1 MRCRTESGMLN
12 EVYRLF
18 FILKKMNR
26 ENYITRGKGNK
37 NYMKTNLQKENTAK
51 VNQITEG
58 VIWKQLLLFFFP
70 ILFGTL
76 FQQVYNTADTVVVG
90 RFVGKEALAA
100 VGGSSSMIV
109 NLIVGFF
116 VGLCSGAA
124 VVISQYYG
132 AKDSKNLKKALH
144 TSMIFCLAASV
155 VVGMAGFI
163 LAEPILHLMKTPAEV
178 IPDSVLYLHIYFAGT
193 FFNLVYNMVSSI
205 LRSVGDSKRPLYVL
219 IITCLLN
226 ILLDVI
232 FVVSFHMGVLGVAL
246 ATVSCQAVSAIL
258 VTWFLMRANDIYR
271 LKFHEIRFDAHSL
284 AAVLRIGLPAGLESV
299 MYNIANL
306 TIQIFVNEL
315 GTDTVAAWG
324 TLGKIDAVFWMVC
337 NAFAISITTFVGQNY
352 GAGKYRRMQ
361 KSVRVCMI
369 MAYITAFIVSG
380 GIFLFA
386 EPIYRLFT
394 TDQGVVDIG
403 VHMIRFLIPSYALY
417 VVIGIL
423 SGALRGAGK
432 VLIPMILT
440 CGGVCLIRIIWLFVF
455 VTRHPGINNI
465 MLSYP
470 VSWVITAVLFVIYY
484 FSHFP
489 GIRKEKQKII

>member
-1 MRCRTESGMLN
+1 MKE
-12 EVYRLF
+12 
-18 FILKKMNR
+18 
-26 ENYITRGKGNK
+26 NK
-37 NYMKTNLQKENTAK
+37 NQKNTA

-58 VIWKQLLLFFFP
+58 VIWKQLLFFFFP

-76 FQQVYNTADTVVVG
+76 FQQIYNTADTVVVG

-124 VVISQYYG
+124 VVISQFYG
-132 AKDSKNLKKALH
+132 AKDHKNLKKALH
-144 TSMIFCLAASV
+144 TSMIFCLAASII
-155 VVGMAGFI
+155 VGTAGFI
-163 LAEPILHLMKTPAEV
+163 LAEPILYLMKTPAEV

-205 LRSVGDSKRPLYVL
+205 LRAVGDSKRPLYVL

-226 ILLDVI
+226 ILLDVV
-232 FVVSFHMGVLGVAL
+232 FVVIFHMGVLGVAL

-258 VTWFLMRANDIYR
+258 VTWFLMRSEDIYR
-271 LKFHEIRFDAHSL
+271 LEFHEIRFDLRSL
-284 AAVLRIGLPAGLESV
+284 GAVLRIGLPAGLESV

-352 GAGKYRRMQ
+352 GAGKYHRMR
-361 KSVRVCMI
+361 KSVRVCMA

-380 GIFLFA
+380 AIVLFA
-386 EPIYRLFT
+386 GPIYRLFT
-394 TDQGVVDIG
+394 TDQTVVKIG

-423 SGALRGAGK
+423 SGALRGAGR

-440 CGGVCLIRIIWLFVF
+440 CGGVCMIRIIWLFAF
-455 VTRHPGINNI
+455 VKSHPGINSI

-484 FSHFP
+484 FRRFP
-489 GIRKEKQKII
+489 GIQKKK